1 MRILLVEDE
10 RMTRVALTGTLR
22 KAGYEVTACADGDAG
37 LAALAAANYDIVLTD
52 LSLPGADGLA
62 ILARA
67 KQLSPETKV
76 LIMTAYASTET
87 AVAALRQGA
96 YDYLTKPF
104 QPDDVLNRIG
114 HLARLRSVELENRAL
129 KRHLTGLGERPII
142 GSSRVMEQ
150 VRRTIDTI
158 APGDHTVLILGASG
172 TGKELAARAIHDRSS
187 RASGP
192 FVAINCA
199 AIPETLFE
207 SELFGHRRGAF
218 TGADRD
224 HAGYFARAHGG
235 TLFIDDIDDLPLGIQ
250 VKLLR
255 VIQER
260 EMEPVGAGRSVSI
273 DIRLITATKA
283 DLAQMMSERRFRED
297 LYYRLNVIPLR
308 LPELR
313 DRREDIPMLVEHF
326 VRRRGRSD
334 NLLLDKERFAVLMA
348 HDWPGNVREL
358 ENVVERMLALPGI
371 PVHELFDAPLR
382 RPAATA
388 PGVFVSDREDL
399 PTYGSYMQD
408 CEDRLLR
415 DVMARSGGNI
425 SAAAK
430 LLGLPR
436 STLRSKLEKR
446 G

>member
-22 KAGYEVTACADGDAG
+22 KAGYDVTPCADGEAG
-37 LAALAAANYDIVLTD
+37 LAALATATFDIVLTD

-62 ILARA
+62 ILACA
-67 KQLSPETKV
+67 KQASPDTKV

-129 KRHLTGLGERPII
+129 KRHLAGLGERPII
-142 GSSRVMEQ
+142 GGSRAMEQ
-150 VRRTIDTI
+150 VRRTIETI
-158 APGDHTVLILGASG
+158 APGDHTVLVLGASG
-172 TGKELAARAIHDRSS
+172 TGKELAARAIHDRSG

-199 AIPETLFE
+199 AIPETLLE

-218 TGADRD
+218 TGAERD

-260 EMEPVGAGRSVSI
+260 EIEPVGAGRSTPI
-273 DIRLITATKA
+273 DIRLVTATKA
-283 DLAQMMSERRFRED
+283 DLAQLVAERRFRED

-308 LPELR
+308 LPPLR
-313 DRREDIPMLVEHF
+313 DRREDIPALVEHF

-334 NLLLDKERFAVLMA
+334 DLLLDQERFAVLMA

-371 PVHELFDAPLR
+371 PVRELFDAPLR
-382 RPAATA
+382 RAAHWPAGAVVAGDGPA
-388 PGVFVSDREDL
+388 PDYV
-399 PTYGSYMQD
+399 SYMQD

-415 DVMARSGGNI
+415 DVMSRSGGNI